1 MRRTE
6 SGALSHI
13 PSAFDVIRTTPT
25 VREFLRRIT
34 IKAQFYR
41 THSFLFAQLSSVP
54 TLSDDIRSLHTVSD
68 DRRDVSYVIRGSRP
82 YSERLRR
89 SAAFLPVLRRIS
101 AASDLIRRYPNGYAY
116 LRAFT
121 KFSDGFRPRSA
132 SGRRAFCLR
141 LYVWAAERTVLRKS
155 RVSP

>member
-41 THSFLFAQLSSVP
+41 THSLLFAQRSSVP

-82 YSERLRR
+82 YSKKLRR
-89 SAAFLPVLRRIS
+89 LPRFYPSCDVYPPPPTSSEDIRTDTRIS
-101 AASDLIRRYPNGYAY
+101 AL
-116 LRAFT
+116 FT

-132 SGRRAFCLR
+132 SGRRAFCRR

>member
-13 PSAFDVIRTTPT
+13 SSAFDVIRTTPT

-41 THSFLFAQLSSVP
+41 THSLLFAQRSSVP

-82 YSERLRR
+82 YSKKLRR
-89 SAAFLPVLRRIS
+89 LPRFYPSCDVYPPPPNSSEDIRTDTRISALLRNFPTVSDPVLRAG
-101 AASDLIRRYPNGYAY
+101 AALFAAVFTFGQQREQSCEKVAY
-116 LRAFT
+116 L
-121 KFSDGFRPRSA
+121 
-132 SGRRAFCLR
+132 L
-141 LYVWAAERTVLRKS
+141 
-155 RVSP
+155 